1 MQNTESLTKS
11 PAYNMPRKLLF
22 IVNPNAGK
30 KISNAIIKIIR
41 KEFPQNMYYQIVI
54 WKNKD
59 HFDEISSLLKSEGY
73 TDAIAV
79 GGDGTV
85 NKVASEIKG
94 TTIRLGIVPIGS
106 GNGLARSLGLSMDI
120 EEVIKQIV
128 EGKHAVIDSGLVN
141 GDSFFCTSGIGFDAH
156 IALLFAQS
164 KSRGLQAY
172 VKITVAQLLKYR
184 AKTYTLKLNGQTFN
198 RKAFLI
204 TVANAGQY
212 GNDFYIAPQ
221 AKLDDGLFHVVIL
234 KPFNVFQLPGI
245 FINILLKKAN
255 KSRSVE
261 TYTTNSVIISRDD
274 KDSLHYDGEPNL
286 AGKELVYEIEKNA
299 LRVIVGPKYN

>member
-1 MQNTESLTKS
+1 MPSLESLTKS
-11 PAYNMPRKLLF
+11 PVYSMPRKLLF

-59 HFDEISSLLKSEGY
+59 HFEEITSLLKSEGY

-85 NKVASEIKG
+85 NQVASAIQG
-94 TTIRLGIVPIGS
+94 TSIRLGIVPIGS

-128 EGKHAVIDSGLVN
+128 EGKSTEIDGGKVN
-141 GDSFFCTSGIGFDAH
+141 QQSFYCTSGVGFDAH
-156 IALLFAQS
+156 IAYLFSKA
-164 KSRGLQAY
+164 KSRGLNTY
-172 VKITVAQLLKYR
+172 VKITIAQLLSYK
-184 AKTYTLKLNGQTFN
+184 AKVYTLEFNGMTIN

-234 KPFNVFQLPGI
+234 KPFNVLSVFSI
-245 FINILLKKAN
+245 FIKILRRKAHTSSNI
-255 KSRSVE
+255 E
-261 TYTTNSVIISRDD
+261 TYTTNKLTITREGE
-274 KDSLHYDGEPNL
+274 DSIHFDGEPQM
-286 AGKELVYEIEKNA
+286 AGKQLSYSINQKA
-299 LRVIVGPKYN
+299 LKAIVGPAYK

>member
-1 MQNTESLTKS
+1 MQNLESHTKS
-11 PAYNMPRKLLF
+11 PAYSMPRKLLF

-30 KISNAIIKIIR
+30 KISDAIIKIIR

-59 HFDEISSLLKSEGY
+59 HFEEISSLLKSEGY

-85 NKVASEIKG
+85 NQVASVIQG
-94 TTIRLGIVPIGS
+94 TSIRLGIVPIGS

-128 EGKHAVIDSGLVN
+128 EGKSAQIDCGKVN
-141 GDSFFCTSGIGFDAH
+141 HQPFYCTSGIGFDAH
-156 IALLFAQS
+156 IAWLFAKS
-164 KSRGLQAY
+164 KSRGLKTY
-172 VKITVAQLLKYR
+172 VKVTIAQLLSYR
-184 AKTYTLKLNGQTFN
+184 AKLYTLEFNGRTIN

-234 KPFNVFQLPGI
+234 KPFSVFSLFSI
-245 FINILLKKAN
+245 FIKIIRRKAQTSSFIETFTTDNLSIL
-255 KSRSVE
+255 
-261 TYTTNSVIISRDD
+261 RDAG
-274 KDSLHYDGEPNL
+274 DSIHFDGEPQM
-286 AGKELVYEIEKNA
+286 AGKQLVYSMQSKA
-299 LRVIVGPKYN
+299 LNVIVGRDFR

>member
-1 MQNTESLTKS
+1 
-11 PAYNMPRKLLF
+11 MPRKLLF

-30 KISNAIIKIIR
+30 KISDAIIKIIR

-59 HFDEISSLLKSEGY
+59 HFEEISSLLKSEGY

-85 NKVASEIKG
+85 NQVASVIQG
-94 TTIRLGIVPIGS
+94 TSIRLGIVPIGS

-128 EGKHAVIDSGLVN
+128 EGKSAQIDCGKVN
-141 GDSFFCTSGIGFDAH
+141 HQPFYCTSGIGFDAH
-156 IALLFAQS
+156 IAWLFAKS
-164 KSRGLQAY
+164 KSRGLKTY
-172 VKITVAQLLKYR
+172 VKVTIAQLLSYR
-184 AKTYTLKLNGQTFN
+184 AKLYTLEFNGRTIN

-234 KPFNVFQLPGI
+234 KPFSVFSLFSI
-245 FINILLKKAN
+245 FIKIIRRKAQTSSFIETFTTDNLSIL
-255 KSRSVE
+255 
-261 TYTTNSVIISRDD
+261 RDAG
-274 KDSLHYDGEPNL
+274 DSIHFDGEPQM
-286 AGKELVYEIEKNA
+286 AGKQLVYSMQSKA
-299 LRVIVGPKYN
+299 LNVIVGRDFR